1 MIGSNLVRRLITEG
15 CDLSVFT
22 RNGIGNSNLASI
34 QEPFEVIQG
43 DITDQES
50 VKAAIETALPNVV
63 FHLACTPFNLPEI
76 TSQQHLQVNVSG
88 TLNVLEALRA
98 SPATRLIFIG
108 SAAAYGAGSE
118 LQESH
123 PMEPA
128 TMVGVSKAC
137 ATMLLQTY
145 ARLSGVQTL
154 ELRLSGTYG
163 PWDDSVRLI
172 PHVIL
177 SALDGRD
184 IPLTSGEQQ
193 RDFIHID
200 DVLEAL
206 ILGAKSHLPSGTV
219 LNIGSG
225 TGIPIRK
232 VAETI
237 LELMG
242 NPVNLLVGAIQ
253 MRLDE
258 IMEMSVDIT
267 ASKESLGWQPNIS
280 LTEGLGMSIDWFTR
294 QRELATIGRS

>member
-1 MIGSNLVRRLITEG
+1 MIGANLVRRLITEG

-22 RNGIGNSNLASI
+22 RKGIHHSNLDSV
-34 QEPFEVIQG
+34 QEQLEVFQG

-50 VKAAIETALPNVV
+50 VKAAIETASPDIV

-76 TSQQHLQVNVSG
+76 TSHQHFQVNVAG
-88 TLNVLEALRA
+88 TLNILEALRE
-98 SPATRLIFIG
+98 SPRIRLIFAG
-108 SAAAYGAGSE
+108 SAAAYGAGSK

-137 ATMLLQTY
+137 ASMLIQTY
-145 ARLSGVQTL
+145 AKLYGVQTI

-163 PWDDSVRLI
+163 PWEDSVRLI

-184 IPLTSGEQQ
+184 ILLTSGEQQ
-193 RDFIHID
+193 RDFVHIE
-200 DVLEAL
+200 DVVEAL
-206 ILGAKSHLPSGTV
+206 IRGAKSSLAFGTV

-225 TGIPIRK
+225 IGIPIRK
-232 VAETI
+232 VAEEI

-242 NPVNLLVGAIQ
+242 NPVNLLVGALQ
-253 MRLDE
+253 LRPDE
-258 IMEMSVDIT
+258 IMKMSVDIT
-267 ASKESLGWQPNIS
+267 ASKESLGWQPQIS
-280 LTEGLGMSIDWFTR
+280 LTEGLRMSIDWFTR
-294 QRELATIGRS
+294 QRELATIE